1 MSQEIL
7 SELAILPI
15 DKEILAKFENK
26 NIINSNYATQKARKI
41 NVKLK
46 KKSIFKYY
54 SINI

>member
-41 NVKLK
+41 NFKFK
-46 KKSIFKYY
+46 KNQN
-54 SINI
+54 INIIK